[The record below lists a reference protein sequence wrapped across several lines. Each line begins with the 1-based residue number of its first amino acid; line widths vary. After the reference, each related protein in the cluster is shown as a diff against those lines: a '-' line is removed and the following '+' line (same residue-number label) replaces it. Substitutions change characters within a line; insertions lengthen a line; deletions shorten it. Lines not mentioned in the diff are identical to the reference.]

1 MIINQ
6 IHQKTDFDQCIK
18 TEELIFSQLIQ
29 RAEFISD
36 EFELFP
42 YPLAVFI
49 NQNGISWTNNF
60 ISNCSSDK
68 RRVFVCQH
76 IWAEHLHFKDSDAVF
91 TPHATKL
98 NKFNSIPHQS
108 VNFDIGQRRVEK
120 TVDFSFVGN
129 LGAHQVRKNL
139 ASLYPD
145 KVKDSGVGWGLDL
158 STPIKAKLN
167 YTKLLGESH
176 FSLCP
181 RGTGISSVRLFESLA
196 TGSIPIIIADNYS
209 PPLNNFLDWNDFS
222 ISVPEDCISEIPK
235 LVGELTKNKAK
246 LKKMREI
253 GIEVYDSYFSN
264 ENLYKTVEIIL
275 ANNVSKV

>member
-1 MIINQ
+1 MIINP
-6 IHQKTDFDQCIK
+6 TFPDSSFDECIK
-18 TEELIFSQLIQ
+18 TEQLIFFQLKA
-29 RAEFISD
+29 RHAFISD

-42 YPLAVFI
+42 YSLAVSL
-49 NQNGISWTNNF
+49 NQRGVQSTNDLLGKF
-60 ISNCSSDK
+60 QSER

-76 IWAEHLHFKDSDAVF
+76 IWVDQLSFRESDVVF
-91 TPHATKL
+91 TPHAAKQSAY
-98 NKFNSIPHQS
+98 FSIPHQS
-108 VNFDIGQRRVEK
+108 VNFDLKQRK
-120 TVDFSFVGN
+120 SAKKVDFSFVGN

-158 STPIKAKLN
+158 STPIEAKLN
-167 YTKLLGESH
+167 YMKLLGESH

-209 PPLNNFLDWNDFS
+209 PPLNNFLDWSDFS
-222 ISVPEDCISEIPK
+222 ISVPEDCISEISK

-253 GIEVYDSYFSN
+253 GIEVYDSFFSN
-264 ENLYKTVEIIL
+264 ENLYKTIEIIL